1 MPLVATI
8 SSSPDSPVTST
19 QQGQAK
25 DILRSLTHQSPTKM
39 AIGSGNHVFYY
50 MVRDTLCF
58 LTMAESSYPKR
69 TAFLYL
75 EEIADIILN
84 ELLKEFGNE
93 WRTQVDTTARPFR
106 FIHYDPVIQRK
117 QREFREPKS
126 QQNNSKLNDDLSEIQ
141 NIMKKNIDEILN
153 RGEKLDYVSN
163 ISQELQQKSKDFKW
177 GAKKLTWQARLQQYG
192 PVVVGSCFILF
203 VLYFKFFYGK

>member
-93 WRTQVDTTARPFR
+93 VRSIRNKVVWFLDSFSHRYTKYYACRCLYIIIDKPSGGPKWTLLPGR
-106 FIHYDPVIQRK
+106 FDSFIT
-117 QREFREPKS
+117 
-126 QQNNSKLNDDLSEIQ
+126 
-141 NIMKKNIDEILN
+141 IL
-153 RGEKLDYVSN
+153 
-163 ISQELQQKSKDFKW
+163 
-177 GAKKLTWQARLQQYG
+177 
-192 PVVVGSCFILF
+192 
-203 VLYFKFFYGK
+203 